1 MRFGYFD
8 YAGLLA
14 RWGAVFGRAALVPRR
29 FTRDALVAGD
39 VVRDVLAVLGIEDVG
54 FERPERLNT
63 NFSAPAQRVL
73 MGLNRVL
80 AGWPAAEAAEM
91 RGWVM
96 PRLEAGGGI
105 RPAREAIRAFM
116 AQFEAS
122 NEAVRAAWFHE
133 RARLF
138 DDGYAD
144 YPEEEEA
151 GDEGEIYAVIARVL
165 QGRIRPDG

>member
-1 MRFGYFD
+1 MRLIRRRE
-8 YAGLLA
+8 AG
-14 RWGAVFGRAALVPRR
+14 GG
-29 FTRDALVAGD
+29 
-39 VVRDVLAVLGIEDVG
+39 
-54 FERPERLNT
+54 
-63 NFSAPAQRVL
+63 
-73 MGLNRVL
+73 
-80 AGWPAAEAAEM
+80 
-91 RGWVM
+91 VM